1 MPLTG
6 IEQFHL
12 LSDSLGHP
20 NVLFCRLLVRGT
32 LNRTLL
38 EKAAERVTSRHFI
51 WDRRLVDSNQKPTWV
66 ADPNCQTLLLTWMDV
81 GDDQSVDQS
90 FMPTTGDLRT
100 KLDLSSTPGAHI
112 WCQAAGSAATQSE
125 AKGTSQT
132 NAASQSMLFLAI
144 HHSVC
149 DGLGGARIISE
160 LLIAH
165 DNLVADR
172 SWDDGLRQ
180 LDPTRLSQRHRM
192 GLNRWSYWKHL
203 WKQPIALG
211 GMVKFLFRGFHVI
224 AERETDIDRE
234 NINDSQK
241 MGLVGRWISEDL
253 SAGIDHAAA
262 AKMVAV
268 NTIAMAAVFY
278 AIPVWSRQ
286 QDNAPA
292 KKWFRMVLPIS
303 IASKD
308 DLRSPITNRATI
320 VQVDRCEDQ
329 MRDVDSFLHYL
340 DREIKIIVGWQFD
353 KLFLLVVR
361 LMSVSRWWIRRS
373 AANPRARGTIVFTN
387 LGQTFRSVSKR
398 AQKLS
403 RQTSDADHLLEIVD
417 FDFAG
422 PTRSAMPLN
431 FTIQRHQQRYRITAR
446 FDRRVLTTDQAS
458 SFLNQVEIEMN
469 NLSVVSLKGNQ
480 ESSR

>member
-1 MPLTG
+1 
-6 IEQFHL
+6 
-12 LSDSLGHP
+12 
-20 NVLFCRLLVRGT
+20 
-32 LNRTLL
+32 
-38 EKAAERVTSRHFI
+38 
-51 WDRRLVDSNQKPTWV
+51 
-66 ADPNCQTLLLTWMDV
+66 
-81 GDDQSVDQS
+81 
-90 FMPTTGDLRT
+90 
-100 KLDLSSTPGAHI
+100 
-112 WCQAAGSAATQSE
+112 
-125 AKGTSQT
+125 
-132 NAASQSMLFLAI
+132 
-144 HHSVC
+144 
-149 DGLGGARIISE
+149 
-160 LLIAH
+160 
-165 DNLVADR
+165 
-172 SWDDGLRQ
+172 
-180 LDPTRLSQRHRM
+180 
-192 GLNRWSYWKHL
+192 
-203 WKQPIALG
+203 
-211 GMVKFLFRGFHVI
+211 
-224 AERETDIDRE
+224 
-234 NINDSQK
+234 
-241 MGLVGRWISEDL
+241 
-253 SAGIDHAAA
+253 
-262 AKMVAV
+262 
-268 NTIAMAAVFY
+268 
-278 AIPVWSRQ
+278 
-286 QDNAPA
+286 
-292 KKWFRMVLPIS
+292 
-303 IASKD
+303 
-308 DLRSPITNRATI
+308 
-320 VQVDRCEDQ
+320 